1 MGVDFCKP
9 RAGAFWLVFPLG
21 LLCIAPFL
29 SLWRVGPL
37 SSFYLEAG
45 ALLFALLLVL
55 AAALTGRL
63 KNTVL
68 PRGSVYFLLLAAY
81 WWAQARIMDLPYAG
95 QSDQAVWTFAVL
107 ALGIWAVRGWQ
118 RALGQEETV
127 NAFAA
132 VLLLGALLQ
141 AAVCWMQFSGWAA
154 EFPGILAYRG
164 QNNITGQLGQRNHLG
179 HYLMWG
185 VLSAAYLWVQ
195 RRLFWFAGAAA
206 VLFLT
211 ATLGL
216 VGSRT
221 ILLYVVSSGLL
232 LSLWRLRS
240 GRAGNRAFFIMAFAL
255 LSVVAVQIGLN
266 GILAWFG
273 GTQVET
279 ALQRVGGSSFSGS
292 ARDLEW
298 TNAWRVFQTAP
309 LWGQGWGSFSL
320 QGFLNSRFADGFSP
334 HGISVL
340 FTHSH
345 NIVLQLLAEMGLV
358 GTLLVFGGAAW
369 VMQPFFRRPFGL
381 PSLLVAALMGVSLCH
396 SLLEYPLWYVYFL
409 APLALMSGAV
419 PSEKNLFSDGLSAGR
434 EEKKTA
440 LATGFAVF
448 AALALSA
455 GILRLAWTYHDLAE
469 ADRRPKNEAAEQAAR
484 KIDRLRQISQNE
496 PLLAYYADLSLTRRA
511 APTDAVM
518 QEWAVAAAEK
528 ALVYRPYATAYQ
540 WGLYQYRLGRKEE
553 AKDWMRRLYRYYPNM
568 LPFYIK
574 QTKNSPYFAELY
586 PEALQYCR
594 EFAAVR
600 PKAKA
605 CEP

>member
-9 RAGAFWLVFPLG
+9 RTGAFWLVFPLG

-45 ALLFALLLVL
+45 ALLFVLLLVFSTGL
-55 AAALTGRL
+55 AGRL
-63 KNTVL
+63 KQTAV

-81 WWAQARIMDLPYAG
+81 WWIQARVMNLPYVG
-95 QSDQAVWTFAVL
+95 QSDQAVWSFAVL
-107 ALGIWAVRGWQ
+107 ALGIWAVRAWQ
-118 RALGQEETV
+118 RGIGQRETTDV
-127 NAFAA
+127 FAA
-132 VLLLGALLQ
+132 VLLIGALLQ
-141 AAVCWMQFSGWAA
+141 ALVCWMQFAGWAA

-185 VLSAAYLWVQ
+185 VLSAAYLWAQ
-195 RRLFWFAGAAA
+195 RRIVWWGGAAA

-211 ATLGL
+211 GTLGL

-221 ILLYVVSSGLL
+221 ILLYIAASGLL
-232 LSLWRLRS
+232 VLLWRLRS
-240 GRAGNRAFFIMAFAL
+240 GRAGNRAFFIITFAL

-298 TNAWRVFQTAP
+298 ANAWRIFQTAP

-345 NIVLQLLAEMGLV
+345 NIVLQLLAEMGLA

-369 VMQPFFRRPFGL
+369 VIRPFFRQSFGL
-381 PSLLVAALMGVSLCH
+381 PSLLALSLMSVSLCH

-409 APLALMSGAV
+409 APLALLTGLAPSTEAEAAGGSGGV
-419 PSEKNLFSDGLSAGR
+419 TSVKPSAACLILI
-434 EEKKTA
+434 
-440 LATGFAVF
+440 LAAVF
-448 AALALSA
+448 AA
-455 GILRLAWTYHDLAE
+455 GIVRLAWVYYGLVE
-469 ADRRPKNEAAEQAAR
+469 ADHRPQNESAEQAAQ
-484 KIDRLRQISQNE
+484 KTDCLRQISHNE
-496 PLLAYYADLSLTRRA
+496 PLLAYYADLALTRRA
-511 APTDAVM
+511 APSDTFIRD
-518 QEWAVAAAEK
+518 WAVEAAGK
-528 ALVYRPYATAYQ
+528 ALVYRPYATSYQ

-553 AKDWMRRLYRYYPNM
+553 GREWMRRLYRYYPNM
-568 LPFYIK
+568 LPFYLK
-574 QTKNSPYFAELY
+574 QMKNSPYFAELY
-586 PEALQYCR
+586 PEAKQYCR
-594 EFAAVR
+594 EFARLR
-600 PKAKA
+600 PQAKA

>member
-1 MGVDFCKP
+1 MDIDLRKPHQGV
-9 RAGAFWLVFPLG
+9 FWLVFPLG

-37 SSFYLEAG
+37 NSFYLEAG
-45 ALLFALLLVL
+45 ALLFVLMLVL
-55 AAALTGRL
+55 ATGLTGRL
-63 KNTVL
+63 TQTAV

-81 WWAQARIMDLPYAG
+81 WWIQARVMDLPYVG
-95 QSDQAVWTFAVL
+95 QSDQAVWSFVVL
-107 ALGIWAVRGWQ
+107 ALGVWAVRAWQ
-118 RALGQEETV
+118 RSIGQRETADV
-127 NAFAA
+127 FAA
-132 VLLLGALLQ
+132 VLLIGALLQ
-141 AAVCWMQFSGWAA
+141 AAVCWMQFGGWAA

-185 VLSAAYLWVQ
+185 VLSAAYLWAQ
-195 RRLFWFAGAAA
+195 RRVVWWAGAAA

-211 ATLGL
+211 GTLGL

-221 ILLYVVSSGLL
+221 ILLYVAASGLL
-232 LSLWRLRS
+232 VLLWRLRA
-240 GRAGNRAFFIMAFAL
+240 GRAGNRAFCVMVFAL
-255 LSVVAVQIGLN
+255 LSVVAVQLCLN

-273 GTQVET
+273 AAQVET

-298 TNAWRVFQTAP
+298 ANAWRIFQTAP

-345 NIVLQLLAEMGLV
+345 NIVLQLLAEMGLA

-369 VMQPFFRRPFGL
+369 VVRPLFKRPFGL
-381 PSLLVAALMGVSLCH
+381 PALLVLALMSVSLCH

-409 APLALMSGAV
+409 APIALLSGLAPSAKTEAADGMDGAVFRAKPWAACLALI
-419 PSEKNLFSDGLSAGR
+419 
-434 EEKKTA
+434 
-440 LATGFAVF
+440 FA
-448 AALALSA
+448 AALAA
-455 GILRLAWTYHDLAE
+455 GTVRLAWVYHGLAE
-469 ADRRPKNEAAEQAAR
+469 ADRRPKNEAAEQVAR
-484 KIDRLRQISQNE
+484 KIDRLQQISQNE
-496 PLLAYYADLSLTRRA
+496 PLLAYYADLALTRRA
-511 APTDAVM
+511 APSEAVM
-518 QEWAVAAAEK
+518 KDWAVEAAGK

-553 AKDWMRRLYRYYPNM
+553 GREWMRRLYRYYPNM
-568 LPFYIK
+568 LPFYLK
-574 QTKNSPYFAELY
+574 QMKNSPYFADLY

-594 EFAAVR
+594 EFAALR
-600 PKAKA
+600 PQAKP